1 MKTIF
6 NCAAVGV
13 VAGSA
18 LAYMVLP
25 VFAPGALL
33 IYANM
38 GLVSGALFGLSAK
51 SFNAE
56 ADIGI
61 LGFVVFG
68 LAALGMS
75 GTTIYKSLRSFDAPI
90 EQALE
95 KAVTENFGNDM
106 HGLTEG
112 RHLPMSVQLLGE
124 ESMPLIAKATRDR
137 YVGLYAPDSAGE
149 VQLRFCG
156 WFDVVRLDGT
166 KEAENVQVCS
176 YRGVKPAEIQRLLAP

>member
-6 NCAAVGV
+6 NCAAVGLA
-13 VAGSA
+13 AGSA
-18 LAYMVLP
+18 LAYMALP
-25 VFAPGALL
+25 VFAPGAML

-51 SFNAE
+51 SFCAD

-61 LGFVVFG
+61 LGGMVFG

-95 KAVTENFGNDM
+95 NAVIENFGNDM
-106 HGLTEG
+106 QGLTEG
-112 RHLPMSVQLLGE
+112 RQLPMSVLLLGE
-124 ESMPLIAKATRDR
+124 ESMPLIATATRDR
-137 YVGLYAPDSAGE
+137 YVGLYSKGDGGT
-149 VQLRFCG
+149 VLLRFCG
-156 WFDVVRLDGT
+156 WFDVARLDGT
-166 KEAENVQVCS
+166 KEAENVEVCS
-176 YRGVKPAEIQRLLAP
+176 YRGLKSVEMQRLLAP